1 MSAFEQFR
9 YVHAQCVMD
18 GCPQALPV
26 LRASIIIPAERR
38 REPMEEE
45 LLLSPAEV
53 VVLPLTSFTSAEEMN
68 HCCIPTAYAHTCIV
82 LGLLWSSRATQ

>member
-1 MSAFEQFR
+1 
-9 YVHAQCVMD
+9 
-18 GCPQALPV
+18 
-26 LRASIIIPAERR
+26 
-38 REPMEEE
+38 MEEE

-82 LGLLWSSRATQ
+82 LGLLWSSRATQWCLLLSEHQVSHSVATAGSAP